1 MYSST
6 LKFLTKSKNKI
17 RNKKSKNRI
26 TYAIIRCLN
35 VDDYL
40 IREFSILKNA
50 DHIFFFLVVSMV
62 KNNIFGGY
70 LFFLMVLVLV
80 GADCGFLKLHLYFEV
95 QTVM

>member
-6 LKFLTKSKNKI
+6 LKFLTKSKTKI

-50 DHIFFFLVVSMV
+50 DHVFFF
-62 KNNIFGGY
+62 
-70 LFFLMVLVLV
+70 
-80 GADCGFLKLHLYFEV
+80 
-95 QTVM
+95 